1 MIQARVDG
9 HIVTTAC
16 HPSLRGFRSIICQ
29 PLGPDGAEEGMP
41 VLAIDPLGAG
51 LHQRVI
57 LSTDGSKTRERVRD
71 PKSPLRNMIIGLVDD
86 IKTAPLKAES

>member
-9 HIVTTAC
+9 YIITNAC
-16 HPSLRGFRSIICQ
+16 HPSLQGFRSIICQ
-29 PLGPDGAEEGMP
+29 PLDEQGNDEGQP

-57 LSTDGSKTRERVRD
+57 LSTDGARTRDRVRD
-71 PKSPLRNMIIGLVDD
+71 PKSPLRNMIVGLVDD
-86 IKTAPLKAES
+86 IETTKPPAR

>member
-1 MIQARVDG
+1 MIPARVDG

-29 PLGPDGAEEGMP
+29 PLDEAGNDVGVP

-51 LHQRVI
+51 LHQRVF
-57 LSTDGSKTRERVRD
+57 LSTDGMRTRTRVRD
-71 PKSPLRNMIIGLVDD
+71 PKSPLRNMIVGLVDELE
-86 IKTAPLKAES
+86 TAQPTR

>member
-29 PLGPDGAEEGMP
+29 PLNEAGKDEGLP

-51 LHQRVI
+51 LHQHVI
-57 LSTDGSKTRERVRD
+57 LSTDGSRTRDRVRN
-71 PKSPLRNMIIGLVDD
+71 PKSPLRNMIVGLVDD
-86 IKTAPLKAES
+86 HEPAGSPK